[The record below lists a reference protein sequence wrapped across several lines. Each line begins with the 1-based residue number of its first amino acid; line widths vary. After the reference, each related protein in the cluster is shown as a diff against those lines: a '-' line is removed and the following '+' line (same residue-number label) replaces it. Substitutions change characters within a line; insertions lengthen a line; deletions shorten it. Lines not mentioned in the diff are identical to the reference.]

1 MRYLLSGVA
10 LAVLLAQP
18 ALVPGQGVALSQSAV
33 SQEDLKFAEE
43 AAKGGLLE
51 VQLGELATNQ
61 AKSQDVVDFGQRMVE
76 DHGAANDR
84 LKAIAQE
91 KGITLP
97 DSLDQDQQH
106 TVDELSKLSGEEF
119 DRTYID
125 EMVKDHELDVAAF
138 RLQAESGEDPDLRA
152 FAEETLPTLE
162 EHLSLAQEID
172 QKMAAAPGDERRKLA
187 GSLLQD

>member
-18 ALVPGQGVALSQSAV
+18 ALVPGSGKAWAQSAV
-33 SQEDLKFAEE
+33 RQQDLKFAEE

-51 VQLGELATNQ
+51 VQLGELATEQ
-61 AKSQDVVDFGQRMVE
+61 AKSEEVVDFGQRMVE
-76 DHGAANDR
+76 DHGAANEQ
-84 LKAIAQE
+84 LKAIAE
-91 KGITLP
+91 AKGITLP

-106 TVDELSKLSGEEF
+106 TLDELSKLSGEEF
-119 DRTYID
+119 DRTYMD
-125 EMVKDHELDVAAF
+125 EMVKDHEVDVAAF

-172 QKMAAAPGDERRKLA
+172 QKMAAAPGDERQDLA
-187 GSLLQD
+187 ESAMPD